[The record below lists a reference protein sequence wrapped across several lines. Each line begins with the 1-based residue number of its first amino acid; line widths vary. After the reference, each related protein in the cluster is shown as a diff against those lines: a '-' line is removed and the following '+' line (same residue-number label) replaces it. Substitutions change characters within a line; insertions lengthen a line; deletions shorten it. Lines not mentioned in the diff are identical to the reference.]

1 MCLGGELSLVAVEIM
16 NGAGF
21 TDVKSLSGGTGA
33 WHEKG
38 YPITT

>member
-1 MCLGGELSLVAVEIM
+1 MCPDDGLSLVAVEIM
-16 NGAGF
+16 DGAGF